1 MSQHFCTTTM
11 GSKAV
16 EVLMGWDRPLQ
27 GFFMVIH
34 DLEAPVE
41 DDGLIYSNL
50 DEPDSHPQVLD
61 PFTEKLEELGIQVPA
76 AMIEE
81 VKDDQ
86 MWNVGNKM
94 RRHEMQ
100 AA

>member
-11 GSKAV
+11 GSKTV

-41 DDGLIYSNL
+41 DDGLIFSNL
-50 DEPDSHPQVLD
+50 DEPVSHPQVLD
-61 PFTEKLEELGIQVPA
+61 PFTDKLEELGIRVPA